1 MTSRSGSR
9 REQAKALHD
18 VGVGHLAT
26 SSWEPARDAFNE
38 ALVLNPT
45 NAESHLGLAQ
55 AHRNLGQWPEAER
68 AVRAALEADAS
79 YAKAAHYLGALLVE
93 LDRLQEA
100 LPFLQA
106 AAEWEPAVAQH
117 HRDLGVTQLFL
128 GDVENARTRLLRTI
142 QLDVHS
148 HEVLY
153 TLIRGMSMDDDS
165 VGSRQLMAV
174 VRELAEKAGDLPD
187 AERAQVLF
195 SLGKAHEDRKEYKEA
210 AEVFAEANA
219 VKRAT
224 FTYDVGAAATKL
236 KHYAEVFDATTIARL
251 TGYGCASTR
260 PIFIIGM
267 PRSGST
273 LIEQILSAH
282 PDVHGAG
289 EVYVMPGLLE
299 ASTGA
304 GGVPY
309 PDWARTMNAADAVNV
324 GQAYVDRMPTGLPG
338 KTRTT
343 DKWLENFE
351 HLALIA
357 MSLPEAKVIH
367 CHRDPRDQLLS
378 CWSLLFSQNQEYA
391 YDIDELR
398 RYYRTYRD
406 LMEHWRAV
414 LPSGL
419 MLEVRYEAVVAEPE
433 AQSRRILAHCGLEWD
448 DDVLRFWESRRPVK
462 SASMFQVREP
472 IYDRSIGRWKPFA
485 KLLAP
490 LFKGLVPD

>member
-1 MTSRSGSR
+1 LSR
-9 REQAKALHD
+9 RERAQAFHEA
-18 VGVGHLAT
+18 GVAHLAA
-26 SSWEPARDAFNE
+26 SSWEPARDSFNE
-38 ALVLNPT
+38 ALVLNP
-45 NAESHLGLAQ
+45 ADPASHLGLAQ

-79 YAKAAHYLGALLVE
+79 YARAAHYLGALLVE

-106 AAEWEPAVAQH
+106 AAEWEPEVAQH

-153 TLIRGMSMDDDS
+153 TLIRGLKMDDDS
-165 VGSRQLMAV
+165 PGSRQLMAV
-174 VRELAEKAGDLPD
+174 VRELAEKSGELPD

-195 SLGKAHEDRKEYKEA
+195 SLGKALEDRKEYKEA
-210 AEVFAEANA
+210 TEVFAEANA

-224 FTYDVGAAATKL
+224 LTYDIGAATQKL
-236 KHYAEVFDATTIARL
+236 KRYAEVFDANATTRL
-251 TGYGCASTR
+251 AGYGCQSIR

-282 PDVHGAG
+282 PEVHGAG
-289 EVYVMPGLLE
+289 EVYIMPGMLE

-304 GGVPY
+304 GDTPY
-309 PDWARTMNAADAVNV
+309 PDWARSMNGADALNI
-324 GQAYVDRMPTGLPG
+324 GQAYVDRLPTGLPG

-351 HLALIA
+351 HLGLIA
-357 MSLPEAKVIH
+357 MALPLAKVIH
-367 CHRDPRDQLLS
+367 CYRDPRDQLLS

-398 RYYRTYRD
+398 RYYRAYRD

-414 LPSGL
+414 LPSGQ
-419 MLEVRYEAVVAEPE
+419 MLEVRYESVVAEPE

-485 KLLAP
+485 KSLAP
-490 LFKGLVPD
+490 LFKGLAPE